1 MKHKLTPQ
9 QIIDKAYKRYM
20 CLQTEDM
27 YLEYHNTYWVINW
40 HNFMDSY
47 INYKKVGYVA
57 KFIRKYSDLPIY
69 DAVGL
74 LNV

>member
-9 QIIDKAYKRYM
+9 QIIDKAYNKYA
-20 CLQTEDM
+20 CLQNEDF
-27 YLEYHNTYWVINW
+27 YIEFCETYWALNW
-40 HNFMDSY
+40 HTFMDSY
-47 INYKKVGYVA
+47 INYNKVGNVA

-74 LNV
+74 LNI